1 MEVMDTEGLLNL
13 GIGEIIV
20 WSAVFAVLA
29 VLAYLVYRS
38 MEKPRL
44 VLTPTPD
51 GPRARRRDV
60 ILWAITTPLLV
71 FFWWN
76 FFFTVL
82 WISDNDLNLTQLV
95 LFPIAIIIAV
105 RTLAFVV
112 PPAAHELAK
121 ILPLT
126 IIALIVLMGSVRDGD
141 DMLRIAGEVNDLDLS
156 IAAYVFL
163 FAYEYAITAIWYW
176 GWIRWGQ
183 PLWAAR
189 KARRSGAAAHPQP
202 EGTP

>member
-13 GIGEIIV
+13 GIGELIV
-20 WSAVFAVLA
+20 WSAIFAVLA

-60 ILWAITTPLLV
+60 ILWVITTPLLV

-76 FFFTVL
+76 FFFMVL
-82 WISDNDLNLTQLV
+82 WISDNALNLTQLV

-141 DMLRIAGEVNDLDLS
+141 DMLRIAGEVYDVDLS

-183 PLWAAR
+183 PRWAAR
-189 KARRSGAAAHPQP
+189 KAARSGEHVPHSSR
-202 EGTP
+202 